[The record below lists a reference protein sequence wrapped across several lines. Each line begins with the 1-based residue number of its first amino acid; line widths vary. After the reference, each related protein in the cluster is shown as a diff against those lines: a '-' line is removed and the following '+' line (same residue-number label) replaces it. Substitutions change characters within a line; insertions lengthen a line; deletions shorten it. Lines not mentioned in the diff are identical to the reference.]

1 MIASATVSISPYRM
15 VMKLDGFKKLM
26 VYLPSA
32 VSPLEVSFSVHRPYE
47 GFVSKGEFY
56 LLALID
62 RSPWETAADYG
73 SKVWLM
79 SEVFLMISVYTYVLQ
94 ANLYLN
100 LVHIRVHIC

>member
-15 VMKLDGFKKLM
+15 LLKLDGFKKLM

-32 VSPLEVSFSVHRPYE
+32 VCPLEATFSVHRPYA
-47 GFVSKGEFY
+47 GFVSKGEFH
-56 LLALID
+56 LLALVD

-79 SEVFLMISVYTYVLQ
+79 SEVLLLSAIQRLS
-94 ANLYLN
+94 A
-100 LVHIRVHIC
+100 